1 MDVCLTLPRPADD
14 TPSPFCRLKRH
25 SRRRRRRSR
34 RSRKL
39 ARARGGGESSCS
51 LDGNLNCPF
60 AALYSSRVSPLAKRD
75 VLPFV
80 VRRSLLVVAKV
91 YHMMCLEYGSQFPV
105 SGTNRRSCPNT
116 YLDGSGKREEHFFLL
131 PLSFRSR
138 FHFALRENSSRV
150 GGRPFAVVTP
160 SGEGREGGGAAVG
173 RAKGGRER

>member
-1 MDVCLTLPRPADD
+1 M
-14 TPSPFCRLKRH
+14 
-25 SRRRRRRSR
+25 
-34 RSRKL
+34 
-39 ARARGGGESSCS
+39 RARGGGESSCS

-91 YHMMCLEYGSQFPV
+91 YHMMCLEEYGSQFPV

-160 SGEGREGGGAAVG
+160 SGGTGGRRRRHSRAGG
-173 RAKGGRER
+173 RRRGGRER